1 MLVNM
6 VEMLKD
12 AEKHNYAIGSFNAPN
27 LTTLRAIIAAAE
39 ELDCPVMINHAQG
52 HEPVVQLEVIAPL
65 MKEYAEKAKVPVC
78 MHIDHGHDLAFCI
91 RAVKAGFTSIMYD
104 RSEDLLEIN
113 IKKIK
118 DFIELVKPINITVEA
133 ELGAMPNN
141 MPTVVPGQEKSD
153 LSDLSQ
159 YFTRVDEARRFC
171 EETKVD
177 ALTISF
183 GTVHGIYEKKS
194 NLDIQRVKDIKAAIS
209 NTETSL
215 VMHGASGTEP
225 NQVIEA
231 IDAGIR
237 KINYFTGM
245 DTAVTPYFTDF
256 INKANGKPV
265 NFSILENIAMEVLH
279 NKCKETM
286 RLFLSKKK

>member
-1 MLVNM
+1 
-6 VEMLKD
+6 MLKD
-12 AEKHNYAIGSFNAPN
+12 AEKHNYAIGSFNTPN
-27 LTTLRAIIAAAE
+27 LTTLRAVISAAE

-52 HEPVVQLEVIAPL
+52 HEPVIKLEIIAPL

-78 MHIDHGHDLAFCI
+78 LHIDHGHDLAFCI

-104 RSEDLLEIN
+104 RSEDPVDVN
-113 IKKIK
+113 IAKIK
-118 DFIELVKPINITVEA
+118 DFIDLVKPIDVTVEA

-141 MPTVVPGQEKSD
+141 MPTCVPGQEKSD

-159 YFTRVDEARRFC
+159 YFTKVDEAKRFC
-171 EETKVD
+171 EETAVD

-183 GTVHGIYEKKS
+183 GTVHGVYEKKS
-194 NLDIQRVKDIKAAIS
+194 DLDIQRVKNIKAAIK
-209 NTETSL
+209 NTGTAL

-225 NQVIEA
+225 GQVVSA

-256 INKANGKPV
+256 INQANGKPV
-265 NFSILENIAMEVLH
+265 NFSVLINIAMEVLH
-279 NKCKETM
+279 DKCKETM
-286 RLFLSKKK
+286 QLFLSKKR

>member
-12 AEKHNYAIGSFNAPN
+12 AEKHNYAIGSFNTPN
-27 LTTLRAIIAAAE
+27 LTTLRAVVAVAE
-39 ELDCPVMINHAQG
+39 ELNCPVMINHAQG

-65 MKEYAEKAKVPVC
+65 MKEYAEKAKIPVC
-78 MHIDHGHDLAFCI
+78 MHIDHGHDLAFCM

-104 RSEDLLEIN
+104 RSEDPLEVN

-118 DFIELVKPINITVEA
+118 DFIELVKSVNITVEA

-171 EETKVD
+171 EESKVN

-209 NTETSL
+209 NTGTSL

-245 DTAVTPYFTDF
+245 DTAVAPYFTDF

-265 NFSILENIAMEVLH
+265 NFSILENIAMEVLY
-279 NKCKETM
+279 NKCKEAM
-286 RLFLSKKK
+286 QLFLSRKK